1 MITLNL
7 QEFGTVKLKKTGK
20 KYSGIVDGLAFAFSE
35 DLGKSV
41 NDYERLL
48 LADLRDYRA
57 KKS

>member
-35 DLGKSV
+35 DLGKPE
-41 NDYERLL
+41 DYERLL
-48 LADLRDYRA
+48 LADIREYRA